1 MRLPHGVAG
10 HLHVPS
16 LMDLADRTQREWRSS
31 FFRNPLYQSIR
42 AEGEDLPQLPGGLS
56 TLAAHIPQLPGSLST
71 LAAHIPQL
79 PGGLST
85 FAADLPQLS
94 GSLATLAADLPQLP
108 GGLAM

>member
-56 TLAAHIPQLPGSLST
+56 TLAAHIPQLPG
-71 LAAHIPQL
+71 
-79 PGGLST
+79 GLST